1 VIRSNPRFS
10 SSISRSFVLGF
21 ITKVNFQH
29 YLPKAPPLLE
39 LRLNIHNPTVVTGP
53 IYFITSRSSSW
64 LPGASSSSGGV
75 QADIVNIQSNMATA
89 SPFTI
94 SGQWVPASASSCH
107 LLSSAD
113 RCSTSFFLISG
124 YYRSSVTM
132 ASAWKR

>member
-1 VIRSNPRFS
+1 MSVIRSNLRFS
-10 SSISRSFVLGF
+10 SSISRSFVHGF
-21 ITKVNFQH
+21 ITKVNFRH
-29 YLPKAPPLLE
+29 YLPKVPPLLE
-39 LRLNIHNPTVVTGP
+39 LRLNIHNPTAVTGSA
-53 IYFITSRSSSW
+53 SRSSSW

-75 QADIVNIQSNMATA
+75 QADIVNIQSNTATA

-94 SGQWVPASASSCH
+94 SGQWVPASAWSCH

-132 ASAWKR
+132 ALAWKR